1 MTSSTDE
8 LLPPGNDDL
17 AIVFVHGF
25 LDDRHTWDGVV
36 NQLVTGVETIRVDL
50 YGCGGQADAS
60 GPFSYDRRAAEVG
73 AVVNRLGKPFVIVG
87 QRMGAAIAELVAAD
101 RPGDSA
107 RTRAPDPCRSQ
118 GPTCRTRPS
127 SQHSAARRG
136 WSGAGGTVAQDGG
149 TSCRSC

>member
-50 YGCGGQADAS
+50 YGCGEQADAS
-60 GPFSYDRRAAEVG
+60 GPFSYDRLAAEVG
-73 AVVNRLGKPFVIVG
+73 AVVVTLQCRRPELPTERGCG
-87 QRMGAAIAELVAAD
+87 RQR
-101 RPGDSA
+101 RA
-107 RTRAPDPCRSQ
+107 RGS
-118 GPTCRTRPS
+118 
-127 SQHSAARRG
+127 
-136 WSGAGGTVAQDGG
+136 
-149 TSCRSC
+149 